1 LSKWVGDNEKNI
13 AAAFR
18 EAEQDNAILLID
30 EVDSFLQD
38 RRHAQRSW
46 ELSGVNEM
54 LTQMESYQ
62 GIFIASTNLMSS
74 LDSAALRRFDLK
86 VSFDYLNGEQ
96 AWQLLQSYGLSLSLG
111 NLDSQ
116 LKGRIHNLPLL
127 TPGDFAAT
135 LRASIAFVHWLHIQP

>member
-1 LSKWVGDNEKNI
+1 MLLPRSRSCNGRHDSKLP
-13 AAAFR
+13 
-18 EAEQDNAILLID
+18 AILLID

-38 RRHAQRSW
+38 RRNAERSW

-74 LDSAALRRFDLK
+74 VDSAALRRFDLK

-96 AWQLLQSYGLSLSLG
+96 AWQLLESYGQSLSLG
-111 NLDSQ
+111 HLDSQ
-116 LKGRIHNLPLL
+116 LKGRIQNLRPLPKLPLL
-127 TPGDFAAT
+127 CVAILLKMP
-135 LRASIAFVHWLHIQP
+135 R